1 MLSIVVISY
10 NTKKET
16 LECLHSIFRE
26 TRETPFEV
34 IVLDNA
40 STDESALAIQHVF
53 NDQLLLITSDIN
65 LGFARGNNTAM
76 KYAKGDYILLLN
88 PDTVVLDG
96 AIDKLVAFADSIP
109 DAGIWGGRTLWADK
123 SLNPASCW
131 MKQTIW
137 SLISQMLG
145 LSSLFRKSTLFN
157 PEGIG
162 GWNRKGIRKVE
173 IVSGCFFLIRHDLW
187 KKLNGFHPDFFM
199 YGEEADLCLRA
210 KQFGAQPVVSSNAT
224 IIHYGGASE
233 KVQADKFV
241 RLLKAK
247 CLLIHRH
254 FPSYKKTLGIILL
267 AAWPLTR
274 FWAHSIA
281 SLLKREPL
289 SERQKMWYTVWARRK
304 EWFHPELR
312 SVS

>member
-26 TRETPFEV
+26 TKETPFEV

-40 STDESALAIQHVF
+40 STDGSALAIQEGF
-53 NDQLLLITSDIN
+53 KDQLHLITSEIN
-65 LGFARGNNTAM
+65 LGFAGGNNTAM
-76 KYAKGDYILLLN
+76 KYAKGDYLLLLN

-96 AIDKLVAFADSIP
+96 AIDKLVAFAESMP
-109 DAGIWGGRTLWADK
+109 DAGIWGGRTLWGDK

-137 SLISQMLG
+137 SLTSQMLG
-145 LSSLFRKSTLFN
+145 LSSIFRKSTLFN

-162 GWNRKGIRKVE
+162 GWDRNGIKKVE
-173 IVSGCFFLIRHDLW
+173 IVSGCFFLIKHDLW

-233 KVQADKFV
+233 KIQAEKII

-247 CLLIHRH
+247 GLLIHRH
-254 FPSYKKTLGIILL
+254 FPSHKKTLGIILL
-267 AAWPLTR
+267 ASWPLTR
-274 FWAHSIA
+274 FLAHSVI
-281 SLLKREPL
+281 SLLRRKVSSDRG
-289 SERQKMWYTVWARRK
+289 KMWRTVWSRRK
-304 EWFHPELR
+304 EWLQPEL
-312 SVS
+312 